1 MRTHEEKL
9 YADIEGEDGYSQGER
24 KDPWRYRYYG
34 PHALM
39 AGLMCQFLKDGGN
52 SVLEMGVA
60 EAFLAVRMVRT
71 SMNLFVPGTAQL
83 KHVEEYHGIELSHSA
98 VENGRIRTQMSG
110 LDDLIKIWQGD
121 VTDEDSWTDQQ
132 YDIVAVNNV
141 LPYFPEEVRKG
152 FLDKVFKRLVKK
164 GGHLVLFTWVSSES
178 GDSFHGSWPRWMVRA
193 DGRLRIDQPDYDG
206 KNPMPYVYKYDVIRK
221 PMDGETYTDSW
232 AVLW

>member
-1 MRTHEEKL
+1 MSTHEEKL
-9 YADIEGEDGYSQGER
+9 YDDIESEDGYDQGER

-52 SVLEMGVA
+52 SVLEMGAA
-60 EAFLAVRMVRT
+60 EAYLAVRVVKTAT
-71 SMNLFVPGTAQL
+71 SLHVPGTDQ
-83 KHVEEYHGIELSHSA
+83 VRYVYQYDGIELSHSA
-98 VENGRIRTQMSG
+98 VDSGRHRVNRSSLG
-110 LDDLIKIWQGD
+110 EVIKLQQGD
-121 VTDEDSWTDQQ
+121 VTDHDNWPDQQ
-132 YDIVAVNNV
+132 YDIVSVNNV

-152 FLDKVFKRLVKK
+152 FLDNVFKRLVKK

-206 KNPMPYVYKYDVIRK
+206 KNPMPYIYKYDVIRK